1 MGGAERQRFEADVR
15 ARFDSV
21 AELCMELIRTPS
33 ENPPGDTGELA
44 TLIETKLSAH
54 PLISVK
60 RVVARAPAV
69 NLIAKVV
76 GSQAGRRLIMNGHL
90 DTFPA
95 GNLAGWTVDPFRG
108 VVRGGRIYG
117 RGAADMKAGLAVA
130 IFTALLIAE
139 HRHALGG
146 ELVLTLVGDEETG
159 GEWGTQYLLATE
171 PDAIGDAMING
182 DAGSPD
188 VLRFGEKGQLWI
200 EVEARG
206 KSHHG
211 AHVHLGDNAIETLMS
226 ALTRLLQL
234 RDLACPIPDGIRQA
248 IRAAGPRSE
257 LVSGAGETH
266 ALQKVTV
273 NLGTI
278 DGGTSVNLIP
288 DLAVARADIRFP
300 PGLGVSD
307 LMAGI
312 DRLIGGWR
320 NVSVKVLS
328 SSEPNWTDPD
338 HEIVLRTIANATVF
352 LGAPPER
359 NMRLGFSDS
368 RFYRYRSVPSIVYGP
383 VPHNMGGPDE
393 YVTLAD
399 LRAVF
404 YVHAMTVFD
413 YLASEQEQQ
422 ALPNRR

>member
-1 MGGAERQRFEADVR
+1 LTGTDSAERQRFEAEVR
-15 ARFDSV
+15 ARFASV
-21 AELCMELIRTPS
+21 AELCTDLIRTPS
-33 ENPPGDTGELA
+33 ENPPGETGALA
-44 TLIETKLSAH
+44 DLIETKLAANPS
-54 PLISVK
+54 ISV
-60 RVVARAPAV
+60 RRIVGRAPAV
-69 NLIAKVV
+69 NLIAKLAA
-76 GSQAGRRLIMNGHL
+76 GRPGRRLIVNGHL

-95 GNLAGWTVDPFRG
+95 GNRANWTVDPFG
-108 VVRGGRIYG
+108 GEVRDGRIYG
-117 RGAADMKAGLAVA
+117 RGAADMKAGIAVA
-130 IFTALLIAE
+130 VSTALLMAE
-139 HRHALGG
+139 YRNAFAG

-159 GEWGTQYLLATE
+159 GEWGTQYLLMNE

-211 AHVHLGDNAIETLMS
+211 AHVHLGDNAIETLTA

-234 RDLACPIPDGIRQA
+234 RDLSCPNPDA
-248 IRAAGPRSE
+248 IRKAVHAAGPRSE
-257 LVSGAGETH
+257 LVSGAGETD

-278 DGGTSVNLIP
+278 EGGTSVNLIP
-288 DLAVARADIRFP
+288 DRAMARADIRFP
-300 PGLGVSD
+300 PGLSASD

-312 DRLIGGWR
+312 DRLIGRWP

-338 HEIVLRTIANATVF
+338 HEIVARTMSNAAAF
-352 LGAPPER
+352 LGTPPAR

-368 RFYRYRSVPSIVYGP
+368 RFYRYKSVPSVVYGP

-393 YVTLAD
+393 YVTIAD
-399 LRAVF
+399 LDAVF

-413 YLASEQEQQ
+413 FLAS
-422 ALPNRR
+422 R